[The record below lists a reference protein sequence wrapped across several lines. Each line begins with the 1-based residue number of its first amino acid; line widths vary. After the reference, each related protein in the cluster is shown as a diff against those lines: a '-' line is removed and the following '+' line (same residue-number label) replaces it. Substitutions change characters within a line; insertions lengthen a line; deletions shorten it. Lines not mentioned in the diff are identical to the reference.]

1 MIGNLLQGSVFFL
14 VLIGLAI
21 PLGWYIKE
29 ILQGNIPK
37 YMRFLQPVERL
48 FYRIIGPA
56 SRQTMK
62 AKQYLVSILTVSL
75 FSLLVLLLIL
85 MTQGWLPLNGNGAE
99 NLSFPLAINIA
110 VSFITNTN
118 WQAYAGEEM
127 LSNFSQIFGL
137 TVQNFLSAA
146 IGIAV
151 LSVLIRGLI
160 QRQQKFIGNF
170 WQDIVRSLVYL
181 LLPLATI
188 VAILLM
194 SQGVVQTFSSGF
206 NYEGLNG
213 ESLWLALG
221 TVASQV
227 AIKQLG
233 TNGGGFYGANS
244 AYPFENPNL
253 LTNFIE
259 NISILLIPMA
269 LIFAFGFWVKEWQ
282 QGRTIFIVSL
292 SFILLAVVGVL
303 ISETYGP
310 QFADVLGQAN
320 LEGKEMRFGVGWSSI
335 WAVSTTAAANGSVNA
350 MMDSFTPFGG
360 LIPMFLMQLG
370 EIIFGGAGSGLY
382 GMLAF
387 ILLAVFVA
395 GLLVGRTPEY
405 LGKKIEV
412 FDMKMASLVILTP
425 LLLTLF
431 GGMLLVLHPDIFSWL
446 KNSGPHAFTEVLY
459 NATSLAN
466 NNGSAFSGMTADTT
480 FLNLLGSIMMLLS
493 RFIPMAAI
501 LFLGQSLSQKKIAAV
516 SEGTLSTTNVTFV
529 VMLMIVIVVIGALS
543 FLPAMA
549 LGPIAEFFTN

>member
-37 YMRFLQPVERL
+37 YMRFLQPVERF

-56 SRQTMK
+56 SRHTMK
-62 AKQYLVSILTVSL
+62 AKQYLVSILMVSL
-75 FSLLVLLLIL
+75 FSLLALLLIL

-99 NLSFPLAINIA
+99 NLSFPLAVNIA

-480 FLNLLGSIMMLLS
+480 FLNLLGSGMMLLS
-493 RFIPMAAI
+493 RFMPMAAI
-501 LFLGQSLSQKKIAAV
+501 LFLGQNLSQKKIAAV
-516 SEGTLSTTNVTFV
+516 SEGTLSTTNATFV

>member
-501 LFLGQSLSQKKIAAV
+501 LFLGQNLSQKKIAAV
-516 SEGTLSTTNVTFV
+516 SEGTLSTTNATFV